1 MKHTI
6 LTFTLLFAI
15 ISYSQ
20 NSNFETAVSFKIGA
34 IGGWLAVE
42 VPLSDKFMLNAEFGQ
57 EGGIYKNTRNG
68 DTEFIFTNTL
78 SLEPRYFYNRL
89 SRKEKGKSI
98 NLNSGNYI
106 GLEFMRVPDWL
117 TVGTDERDVQIEQSF
132 AIIPKLGMKR
142 AIANIMTFELAGGIG
157 YQFNDKLKNS
167 LTIGLDLRIGV
178 LLFYNRYN
186 K

>member
-20 NSNFETAVSFKIGA
+20 NSNFETAVSFKVGA
-34 IGGWLAVE
+34 IGGWIAAE
-42 VPLSDKFMLNAEFGQ
+42 VPLSDKIMLNAELGQ
-57 EGGIYKNTRNG
+57 EGGFYKNRTDE
-68 DTEFIFTNTL
+68 DTQFFFTNTL
-78 SLEPRYFYNRL
+78 SFEPRYFFNREK
-89 SRKEKGKSI
+89 RKEAGKSI
-98 NLNSGNYI
+98 NLNSGGYFGI
-106 GLEFMRVPDWL
+106 EFMRVSDWL
-117 TVGTDERDVQIEQSF
+117 TITSDDSDVQIEQSLS
-132 AIIPKLGMKR
+132 IVPKIGLKR
-142 AIANIMTFELAGGIG
+142 AIGNIMTFELAGGIG
-157 YQFNDKLKNS
+157 YQFNDNLKNS